1 MLNKILCVTITMVIV
16 MNKEVKNGIIV
27 GVVVILSLVVVYFIT
42 AIVTGEINIGGKKDN
57 TDSSVSDNSYDNM
70 IMASTTFDKSEDEY
84 MVIFYSEKNKTDN
97 LDLIISSYKGD
108 IKLYKVNT
116 DEVINKFVLSEEENS
131 DATNKDE
138 LKIKPPTL
146 IIIKDKKITYYTS
159 NEDEIVQKLGN

>member
-1 MLNKILCVTITMVIV
+1 
-16 MNKEVKNGIIV
+16 MNKEVKNAIV
-27 GVVVILSLVVVYFIT
+27 VSMVVIISLIVVYFIT
-42 AIVTGEINIGGKKDN
+42 ALVTGEINFGSKD
-57 TDSSVSDNSYDNM
+57 DSNDSNNNVSTYDNM
-70 IMASTTFDKSEDEY
+70 IMASTTFDKLEDEY
-84 MVIFYSEKNKTDN
+84 MVIFYSEKDKTDN
-97 LDLIISSYKGD
+97 LDLNITSYKGN

-131 DATNKDE
+131 GATNKDE